1 MQKSIFTK
9 IADRTLFSSKEV
21 GAEYNISAEEMQVLS
36 RVLNIGQKMGWWV
49 YTRKDIETLAEVM
62 QKYGR
67 MAKKEK

>member
-1 MQKSIFTK
+1 MRKSIFTK

-21 GAEYNISAEEMQVLS
+21 GSEYGISAEEMQVLS

-67 MAKKEK
+67 LAKKEK